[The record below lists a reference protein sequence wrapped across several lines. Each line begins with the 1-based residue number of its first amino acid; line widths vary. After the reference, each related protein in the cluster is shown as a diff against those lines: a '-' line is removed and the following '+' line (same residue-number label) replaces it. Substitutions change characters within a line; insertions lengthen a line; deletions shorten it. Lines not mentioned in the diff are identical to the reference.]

1 MYYVET
7 IKNKDVII
15 NSINDE
21 LYWKCKVTGIGKVT
35 GAAITNENK
44 LVVTGD
50 KGKSKIYDLDTKKLL
65 NTFDNK

>member
-44 LVVTGD
+44 LVVTGES
-50 KGKSKIYDLDTKKLL
+50 KNKIYDLDTKKLL
-65 NTFDNK
+65 KTFDSK

>member
-44 LVVTGD
+44 LVVTGE
-50 KGKSKIYDLDTKKLL
+50 GKNKIYDLDTKKLL
-65 NTFDNK
+65 KTFDSK